1 MKIIVNSMITR
12 VNIRSAKQVKEQE
25 MESVEHLELMEEK
38 ENKPLQQRQRDR
50 LRRLLRLRLLIIIT
64 NQELIQVEA
73 MVHLFLMMKKITR
86 RLKIS
91 ELVDISRE
99 YLNYQTIVLF
109 QVFHKTIAGK
119 TLAILHLSIII
130 PLVKII
136 ILK

>member
-1 MKIIVNSMITR
+1 MG
-12 VNIRSAKQVKEQE
+12 
-25 MESVEHLELMEEK
+25 
-38 ENKPLQQRQRDR
+38 
-50 LRRLLRLRLLIIIT
+50 
-64 NQELIQVEA
+64 
-73 MVHLFLMMKKITR
+73 HLFLMMKKITR

-109 QVFHKTIAGK
+109 QVYHKTIVGK